1 MSHSCP
7 LKEDYLTNNRQELQV
22 RNPFRKH
29 TEDHDDIWDLLSD
42 LTFSVA
48 ALGEAVKEL
57 REEVDFLV
65 DELDD

>member
-1 MSHSCP
+1 M
-7 LKEDYLTNNRQELQV
+7 
-22 RNPFRKH
+22 RNPFKKH

-42 LTFSVA
+42 LTFSVS
-48 ALGEAVKEL
+48 ALGETVREL